1 MLATIAEVFIDN
13 GRKAYKA
20 LQYDEM
26 SFSEIFC
33 QWWNKRKW
41 SATIEKAHKM
51 GLKQDRTGNPYQN
64 GGLVIV
70 DRGGETIL
78 NYKQKYIAEFLDNED
93 ILKALGIEVDEV
105 PHVVVPA
112 RELQALESMKMRA
125 ANL

>member
-1 MLATIAEVFIDN
+1 
-13 GRKAYKA
+13 
-20 LQYDEM
+20 M

-33 QWWNKRKW
+33 QWWNKSKW

-51 GLKQDRTGNPYQN
+51 GLKQERTGNPYQN

-70 DRGGETIL
+70 DRGGETML
-78 NYKQKYIAEFLDNED
+78 NYKQKYIAEFIDNED

-112 RELQALESMKMRA
+112 RELQALESLKMKV